1 MYDEEDA
8 NHECCIVKASTV
20 VLSELGR
27 GFSNIFD
34 RLIDKSLIITMTENA
49 MPNRV
54 RCRLGASLMGELR
67 KRQLYA
73 ANNMKET
80 IRWGLLGPAFVI

>member
-8 NHECCIVKASTV
+8 NHECCIVEASTV

-34 RLIDKSLIITMTENA
+34 RLIDKSLMIAMTEDA

-54 RCRLGASLMGELR
+54 RCRLGTG
-67 KRQLYA
+67 
-73 ANNMKET
+73 
-80 IRWGLLGPAFVI
+80 